1 MKSYQS
7 MINRLSGILSKDSL
21 TYEDSVIIGD
31 NSSGK
36 SDILKVLIQSDEVEK
51 YYFIDAVNR
60 YFNVNQII
68 NRSEPEIIY
77 SKEINVHRIDE
88 DNFNRKDS
96 FYYRGV
102 PRAIIMVS

>member
-7 MINRLSGILSKDSL
+7 MINRLSGILSEDSL
-21 TYEDSVIIGD
+21 PYEDSIIIGD

-36 SDILKVLIQSDEVEK
+36 SDILKVLVQSDEVEK

-68 NRSEPEIIY
+68 NRSEPETIFTIKIIFIHTMY
-77 SKEINVHRIDE
+77 IN
-88 DNFNRKDS
+88 F
-96 FYYRGV
+96 F
-102 PRAIIMVS
+102 

>member
-7 MINRLSGILSKDSL
+7 MINRLSGILSKESL

-36 SDILKVLIQSDEVEK
+36 SDILKVLIQSDELEK
-51 YYFIDAVNR
+51 YYFIDAVNS

-77 SKEINVHRIDE
+77 SKEIKKACKYFIC
-88 DNFNRKDS
+88 
-96 FYYRGV
+96 
-102 PRAIIMVS
+102 IQCI